1 MRILYFYR
9 VGLPSPRAD
18 AIQIVNTC
26 AAMAR
31 QGAGVDLHVESLE
44 EAGRA
49 RVLGYYGL
57 DDPGGDGA
65 LAFRA
70 MGTHWSW
77 PLFPLRTAGLLRAAG
92 RTGGCLFVREVRPYV
107 PGLAARA
114 RRAGMKILFEAH
126 NVSASLVREKQSRS
140 GDTGGTGRKLRE
152 RERLESSILR
162 LADALVCTQKATLD
176 ALAPSLPKEIPAAVI
191 GNGSRPAPAVRA
203 ETKDIDV
210 LYCGSLK
217 AWKGVDSLVAAM
229 QTLHPWVLTI
239 VGPGTAEDIAR
250 LKQSAL
256 AQGVHGRVRILP
268 PVGPSE
274 VWSLY
279 ARAKVGV
286 VPLPSESSVEA
297 RDFTSPLK
305 LFEMMASGLPV
316 VSTSLPSIREYLEN
330 GREAL
335 LVPPDDPRALA
346 YGIRRILTEEPL
358 RASLSAAATER
369 AKEFTWEGRGRRILE
384 LIGRL

>member
-9 VGLPSPRAD
+9 VDLPSPRAD

-31 QGAGVDLHVESLE
+31 QGAGVDLHVESLG
-44 EAGRA
+44 EADRK

-57 DDPGGDGA
+57 DDPDGGGTLA
-65 LAFRA
+65 LRA
-70 MGTHWSW
+70 IGTHWSW
-77 PLFPLRTAGLLRAAG
+77 PLFPLKTAGLLRTAG

-114 RRAGMKILFEAH
+114 RRAGLKILFEAH
-126 NVSASLVREKQSRS
+126 NVSASLVREKQTRS
-140 GDTGGTGRKLRE
+140 GEAGRKVRD

-162 LADALVCTQKATLD
+162 LADGLVCTQKATLD
-176 ALAPSLPKEIPAAVI
+176 ALAPSLPKGIPTAVI
-191 GNGSRPAPAVRA
+191 GNGSRPAPAVRP

-286 VPLPSESSVEA
+286 VPLPSDSSVEA
-297 RDFTSPLK
+297 RSFTSPLK

-316 VSTSLPSIREYLEN
+316 VSTNLPSIREYLEN

-346 YGIRRILTEEPL
+346 YGIRRILSEEPL
-358 RASLSAAATER
+358 RASLSAAALER